1 MEMFNGLKEIM
12 ETNEDYILTSAHRL
26 LEKVKKECNTYNEVS
41 MELCKIK
48 ADLRYR
54 YYNNKRRWRFI
65 SDIFNEAMEI
75 LRKEMNDL
83 PIKNES

>member
-1 MEMFNGLKEIM
+1 MEIFNELKEIM

-26 LEKVKKECNTYNEVS
+26 LEEVKKKCNTYNEVS
-41 MELCKIK
+41 RELCKIK
-48 ADLRYR
+48 ADLRYS
-54 YYNNKRRWRFI
+54 YYNDKRRWRFI

-83 PIKNES
+83 PIKKES